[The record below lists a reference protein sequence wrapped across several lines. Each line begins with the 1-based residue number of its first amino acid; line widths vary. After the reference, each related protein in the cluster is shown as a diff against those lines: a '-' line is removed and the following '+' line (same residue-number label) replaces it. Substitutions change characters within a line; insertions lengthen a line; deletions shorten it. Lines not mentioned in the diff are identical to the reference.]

1 VKVRCCG
8 HETCT
13 FLLSH
18 PPSCRATGKC
28 ILRDQ
33 AERISLDAQFI
44 EDLLETAAGRLLGR
58 SSEALEG
65 SALRS
70 GCKVTGNL

>member
-1 VKVRCCG
+1 MRLAPFF
-8 HETCT
+8 
-13 FLLSH
+13 FLTRRH
-18 PPSCRATGKC
+18 AARQGKC